1 MESNTPTFHSVSGSE
16 LLRTLLKH
24 RWPILYGTVAV
35 AVVSVV
41 ISLLLPNQYRSSAN
55 LMPANTPAIGLDM
68 LSRGGGLS
76 NLTSS
81 ILRSRSS
88 AFDRFLVLLETHAVK
103 KQVIEKFNLMEVYDT
118 KGNTYPMIDTIKE
131 LDANT
136 NFETFEEGNML
147 IEVWDEDPARAK
159 EMTEYYVSLINE
171 YNIELSTTEATRFR
185 EYIEAKYKDTMGK
198 VDSLQAQT
206 VAFQKKYGVIE
217 FTAQATEYMSAISM
231 TTALLMESEIKLKMI
246 AENAKETNPL
256 YQRQLKEVNHLKT
269 TLEEMYANTNPND
282 IILNFADMP
291 EVSTQYVRLL
301 AEAEILQEMLK
312 YLVPI
317 YENAKMEEVKAI
329 PGLVV
334 VDAPYLA
341 EKKDKPKRMLIVV
354 AATLSGFLLM
364 MIYIALRELMRR
376 NQAYLIS
383 IRS

>member
-24 RWPILYGTVAV
+24 RWPILYGTIAV
-35 AVVSVV
+35 AIVSVV

-103 KQVIEKFNLMEVYDT
+103 KQVIEKFKLMEVYDT

-147 IEVWDEDPARAK
+147 IEVWDEDPARAM

-376 NQAYLIS
+376 NQAYLMS

>member
-24 RWPILYGTVAV
+24 RWPIVYGTIAV
-35 AVVSVV
+35 ALIAVL
-41 ISLLLPNQYRSSAN
+41 ISLLLPNQYRSTAN

-88 AFDRFLVLLETHAVK
+88 AFDRFLVLLETHEVK

-118 KGNTYPMIDTIKE
+118 KGNTYPMIDTINE

-136 NFETFEEGNML
+136 NFETFEEGNMI
-147 IEVWDEDPARAK
+147 IEVWDEDPKRAK
-159 EMTEYYVSLINE
+159 EMTDYYVALVNE

-185 EYIEAKYKDTMGK
+185 AYIEAKYKDTMGK

-206 VAFQKKYGVIE
+206 MAFQKKYGVIE

-231 TTALLMESEIKLKMI
+231 TTALLMESEIKFKMI

-256 YQRQLKEVNHLKT
+256 YQRQLKEVNHLKA

-354 AATLSGFLLM
+354 AATISGFLLM
-364 MIYIALRELMRR
+364 MIYFALRELLRR
-376 NQAYLIS
+376 NQAYLTTL
-383 IRS
+383 RS

>member
-24 RWPILYGTVAV
+24 RWPILYGTIAV
-35 AVVSVV
+35 AIVSVV

-103 KQVIEKFNLMEVYDT
+103 KQVIEKFKLMEVYDT

-147 IEVWDEDPARAK
+147 IEVWDEDPARAM

>member
-1 MESNTPTFHSVSGSE
+1 
-16 LLRTLLKH
+16 
-24 RWPILYGTVAV
+24 
-35 AVVSVV
+35 
-41 ISLLLPNQYRSSAN
+41 
-55 LMPANTPAIGLDM
+55 
-68 LSRGGGLS
+68 
-76 NLTSS
+76 
-81 ILRSRSS
+81 
-88 AFDRFLVLLETHAVK
+88 
-103 KQVIEKFNLMEVYDT
+103 
-118 KGNTYPMIDTIKE
+118 MI
-131 LDANT
+131 
-136 NFETFEEGNML
+136 
-147 IEVWDEDPARAK
+147 IEVWDEDPKRAK
-159 EMTEYYVSLINE
+159 EMTDYYVALVNE

-206 VAFQKKYGVIE
+206 MAFQKKYGVIE

-256 YQRQLKEVNHLKT
+256 YQRQLKEVNHLKA

-354 AATLSGFLLM
+354 AATISGFLLM
-364 MIYIALRELMRR
+364 MIYFAIRELLRR
-376 NQAYLIS
+376 NQAYLTTL
-383 IRS
+383 RY